1 MIRRIIPKGRD
12 IGLYQD
18 DQIRLMMD
26 HINSYG
32 RDDLNGKSPY
42 EVFAFL
48 YGEDV
53 LEKLRVHRIP
63 ADSIVLKPS
72 LLKEG
77 CTNGDN

>member
-12 IGLYQD
+12 IGQYSD
-18 DQIRLMMD
+18 EQIRLMMD

-48 YGEDV
+48 YGEEV
-53 LEKLRVHRIP
+53 LEKLGIHNIP

-72 LLKEG
+72 LLKGG
-77 CTNGDN
+77 CTDGDN

>member
-1 MIRRIIPKGRD
+1 
-12 IGLYQD
+12 
-18 DQIRLMMD
+18 MMD
-26 HINSYG
+26 HINSYA

-53 LEKLRVHRIP
+53 LEKLGVRRIP

-72 LLKEG
+72 LLKGE
-77 CTNGDN
+77 CADGDN